1 MGTSAHLKRKHMP
14 HSKRLLTKA
23 LCVLVFLSSTAALSQ
38 NLIATTVFD
47 LALGE
52 PFNIQECKYEVV
64 EHEMGVEGIPVA
76 KRNRGLFG
84 KPNHISKMY
93 RYTEEK
99 PSRGKCFKRVGPF
112 YTSSPLPG
120 VELPP
125 ASPPNNQKVKLV
137 YAEGLRPDIADS
149 EDIWIGIQDSKLT
162 GIRFYFNKKNE
173 RNVFR
178 ALSKK
183 YGQPAL
189 SEKFTLQTPM
199 GTLRDYYRAQWTS
212 PKLQVTFL
220 SLDTNQIGYDPQD
233 APLGYLS
240 EVGSATVQYVAHEAA
255 PLERNPL

>member
-1 MGTSAHLKRKHMP
+1 MP
-14 HSKRLLTKA
+14 RSKRLLAKA
-23 LCVLVFLSSTAALSQ
+23 SCVLVFLCSTAVLAQ

-52 PFNIQECKYEVV
+52 PFNIQECKYEIV
-64 EHEMGVEGIPVA
+64 EQEMGMEGIPIA

-84 KPNHISKMY
+84 KPNHISRMY
-93 RYTEEK
+93 RYTENK
-99 PSRGKCFKRVGPF
+99 PSRDKCFKRVGPF
-112 YTSSPLPG
+112 YTSSPPPG

-125 ASPPNNQKVKLV
+125 ALPPNNQKVKLV
-137 YAEGLRPDIADS
+137 YADGLRPEVADS

-162 GIRFYFNKKNE
+162 GIRFYFNTRNE

-189 SEKFTLQTPM
+189 SERFTLQAPT
-199 GTLRDYYRAQWTS
+199 GTLRDYYRAKWTL
-212 PKLQVTFL
+212 PRLQVTFL

-240 EVGSATVQYVAHEAA
+240 EVGSATVQYLAHEVT